1 MFEYFLI
8 NMGVYIV
15 TNSTPETLLKIREAY
30 PSFHGN
36 YIRIA
41 DCILKNPG
49 LLIRDKVSD
58 VARACNC
65 DNAQIIRFCQ
75 KLGFKG
81 FSNMKRALSHDLI
94 LQQTKVDIDIVNQ
107 DSVFGRMLEN
117 FRKDYQH
124 TVNDTLAVCNEKSIQ
139 QTVDKIK
146 KARKIMLCGLG
157 SSGIVCEDLQMK
169 LIRMGYSAFYHGKP
183 AINKMMCSLLE
194 KSDLMIV
201 VSFRGENSEIVN
213 YAKVAKNNGCPVVAI
228 TNYSNSP
235 LANSSDIVLLT
246 SSEEDDFRIGA
257 MTSRLS
263 QLMIV
268 DILSVMLALNDMKKT
283 ERNLTKTYTVLN
295 DNKEMKQ

>member
-1 MFEYFLI
+1 MT
-8 NMGVYIV
+8 V
-15 TNSTPETLLKIREAY
+15 STPKTLLKIREAY
-30 PSFHGN
+30 SSFHGN
-36 YIRIA
+36 YICIA
-41 DCILKNPG
+41 DCILQNPG

-81 FSNMKRALSHDLI
+81 FSDMKRALSHDLI
-94 LQQTKVDIDIVNQ
+94 LQQTKVDIDSVNQ
-107 DSVFGRMLEN
+107 GSGFGRILEN

-183 AINKMMCSLLE
+183 TINKMMCSLLE

-201 VSFRGENSEIVN
+201 ISFRGENTEVVN
-213 YAKVAKNNGCPVVAI
+213 CAKVAKDNGCPVVAI

-235 LANSSDIVLLT
+235 LANLSDIVLLT

-283 ERNLTKTYTVLN
+283 ERNLAKTYTILN